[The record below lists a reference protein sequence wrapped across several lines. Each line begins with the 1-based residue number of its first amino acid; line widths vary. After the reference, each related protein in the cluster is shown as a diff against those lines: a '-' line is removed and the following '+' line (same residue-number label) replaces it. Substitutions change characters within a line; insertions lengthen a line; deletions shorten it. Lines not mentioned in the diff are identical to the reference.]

1 MTKNNESIIYTI
13 WCENEQNIQL
23 LQTAISQISDNY
35 LILKNMKSIFK
46 KPKVVVF
53 VEEELLH
60 ESFFGDQKNI
70 CEKIEDL
77 QWFVIVIGSKKK
89 LNPFPYMA
97 KRIDK
102 PLKSVSQI
110 APVLDKIS
118 TSAQKHNTRNNVFS
132 KKLNRLFYIYHCL
145 YEKETITYEEV
156 KRISNISQRTFFRD
170 LETLREVL
178 VTQTITYDENEK
190 HYTMDYIK

>member
-1 MTKNNESIIYTI
+1 MTKNNESFIYAI

-23 LQTAISQISDNY
+23 LQTAISQITDNY
-35 LILKNMKSIFK
+35 LVLKNIKSIFK

-60 ESFFGDQKNI
+60 ESFFGDNKNI

-118 TSAQKHNTRNNVFS
+118 ASAQKHNSRNNVFA

>member
-1 MTKNNESIIYTI
+1 MTKNNESFIYAI

-23 LQTAISQISDNY
+23 LQTAVSQITDNY
-35 LILKNMKSIFK
+35 LVLKNMKSIFK

-60 ESFFGDQKNI
+60 ESFFGDNKNI

-118 TSAQKHNTRNNVFS
+118 ASAQKHNSRNNVFA

-156 KRISNISQRTFFRD
+156 KSISNISKRTFLRD
-170 LETLREVL
+170 LQTLREVL

-190 HYTMDYIK
+190 YYTMDYIK

>member
-1 MTKNNESIIYTI
+1 MTKNNESFFYAI
-13 WCENEQNIQL
+13 WCEKEQNIQL
-23 LQTAISQISDNY
+23 LQTAVSQITDNY
-35 LILKNMKSIFK
+35 LILKNIKSIFK

-53 VEEELLH
+53 VEEELLP
-60 ESFFGDQKNI
+60 ESFFGDNKNI

-77 QWFVIVIGSKKK
+77 QWFIIVIGHKKK
-89 LNPFPYMA
+89 LNPLPYMA

-118 TSAQKHNTRNNVFS
+118 ASAQKHNSRNNVLA

-156 KRISNISQRTFFRD
+156 KSISNISKRTFLRD

>member
-1 MTKNNESIIYTI
+1 MTKNNESFFYAI

-23 LQTAISQISDNY
+23 LQTAISQITDNY
-35 LILKNMKSIFK
+35 LVLKNMKSIFK

-60 ESFFGDQKNI
+60 ESFFGDNKNI

-145 YEKETITYEEV
+145 YEKETLTYEEV

-178 VTQTITYDENEK
+178 VTQAITYDENEK

>member
-1 MTKNNESIIYTI
+1 MTKNNESFFYAI
-13 WCENEQNIQL
+13 WCVNEQNIQL

-35 LILKNMKSIFK
+35 LVLKNMKSIFK

-60 ESFFGDQKNI
+60 ESFFGDNKNI

-118 TSAQKHNTRNNVFS
+118 ASAQKPNSRNNVLA

-156 KRISNISQRTFFRD
+156 KNISNISQRTFFRD
-170 LETLREVL
+170 LDTLREVL
-178 VTQTITYDENEK
+178 LTQTITYDENEK

>member
-1 MTKNNESIIYTI
+1 MTKKNESFFYAI

-23 LQTAISQISDNY
+23 LQTAVSQITDNY
-35 LILKNMKSIFK
+35 LVLKNMKSIFK

-60 ESFFGDQKNI
+60 ESFFGDNKNI

-118 TSAQKHNTRNNVFS
+118 ASAQKQNSRNNVFA

-156 KRISNISQRTFFRD
+156 KGISNISKRTFLRD
-170 LETLREVL
+170 LQTLREVL

-190 HYTMDYIK
+190 YYTMDYIK

>member
-1 MTKNNESIIYTI
+1 MTKNNESFFYAI
-13 WCENEQNIQL
+13 WCENEQNIKL
-23 LQTAISQISDNY
+23 LQTAISQITDNY
-35 LILKNMKSIFK
+35 LVLKNIKSIFK

-60 ESFFGDQKNI
+60 ESFFGDNKNT

-77 QWFVIVIGSKKK
+77 QWFVIVIGHKKK

-102 PLKSVSQI
+102 PLKSISQI

-118 TSAQKHNTRNNVFS
+118 TSAQKPNSRNNVLA

-156 KRISNISQRTFFRD
+156 KSISKISKRTFFRD
-170 LETLREVL
+170 LDTLREVL
-178 VTQTITYDENEK
+178 LTQTITYDENEK

>member
-1 MTKNNESIIYTI
+1 MTKNNESFIYAI

-23 LQTAISQISDNY
+23 LQTAISKITDNC
-35 LILKNMKSIFK
+35 LVLKNIKSIFK

-60 ESFFGDQKNI
+60 ESFFGDNKNI

-77 QWFVIVIGSKKK
+77 QWFVIVIGHKKK

-118 TSAQKHNTRNNVFS
+118 ASAQKPNSRNNVLA
-132 KKLNRLFYIYHCL
+132 KKMNRLFYIYHCL
-145 YEKETITYEEV
+145 YEKEKITYEEV
-156 KRISNISQRTFFRD
+156 KNISNISQRTFFRD
-170 LETLREVL
+170 LDTLREVL

-190 HYTMDYIK
+190 HYTIDYIK

>member
-1 MTKNNESIIYTI
+1 MTKNNESFFYAI
-13 WCENEQNIQL
+13 WCVNEQNIQL
-23 LQTAISQISDNY
+23 LQTAISQITNNY
-35 LILKNMKSIFK
+35 LVLKNINSIFK

-60 ESFFGDQKNI
+60 ESFFGDNKNI

-77 QWFVIVIGSKKK
+77 QWFVIVIGHKKK

-102 PLKSVSQI
+102 PLKSVLQI

-118 TSAQKHNTRNNVFS
+118 ASAQKQNSRNNVFA

-156 KRISNISQRTFFRD
+156 KSISKISKRTFFRD
-170 LETLREVL
+170 LDTLREVL
-178 VTQTITYDENEK
+178 LTQTITYDENEK

>member
-1 MTKNNESIIYTI
+1 MTKNNESFIYAI

-23 LQTAISQISDNY
+23 LQTAISQITDNY
-35 LILKNMKSIFK
+35 LVLKNIKSIFK

-53 VEEELLH
+53 VEEELLY
-60 ESFFGDQKNI
+60 ETFFGDNKNI

-190 HYTMDYIK
+190 HYTMDYIE

>member
-1 MTKNNESIIYTI
+1 MTKNNESFIYAI

-23 LQTAISQISDNY
+23 LQTAISQITDNY
-35 LILKNMKSIFK
+35 LVLKNMKSIFK
-46 KPKVVVF
+46 KPKIVVF

-60 ESFFGDQKNI
+60 ESFFGDNKNI

-118 TSAQKHNTRNNVFS
+118 ASAQKHNSRNNVFS

>member
-1 MTKNNESIIYTI
+1 MKFAF
-13 WCENEQNIQL
+13 WCENEINKQVLKTALINRKKAYIVINNI
-23 LQTAISQISDNY
+23 
-35 LILKNMKSIFK
+35 KSIIRETNL
-46 KPKVVVF
+46 VLF
-53 VEEELLH
+53 VEEELLAA
-60 ESFFGDQKNI
+60 SFFADNKNI

-77 QWFVIVIGSKKK
+77 QWFVIVIGHQKKFK
-89 LNPFPYMA
+89 PIPYMA

-110 APVLDKIS
+110 APVLHKIS
-118 TSAQKHNTRNNVFS
+118 ASAKKNNSRNNVLA

-156 KRISNISQRTFFRD
+156 KNISNISPRTFYRD

-178 VTQTITYDENEK
+178 VTQTITFDENEK
-190 HYTMDYIK
+190 YYTMDYIK

>member
-1 MTKNNESIIYTI
+1 MTKNNESFIYAI

-23 LQTAISQISDNY
+23 LQTAISQITDNY
-35 LILKNMKSIFK
+35 LVLKNMKSIFK
-46 KPKVVVF
+46 KPKIVVF
-53 VEEELLH
+53 VEEELLY
-60 ESFFGDQKNI
+60 ESFFGDNKNI

-118 TSAQKHNTRNNVFS
+118 ASAQKHNSRNNVFA

>member
-1 MTKNNESIIYTI
+1 MTKNDESFIYAI

-35 LILKNMKSIFK
+35 LVLKNMKSIFK

-60 ESFFGDQKNI
+60 ESFFGDNKNI

-77 QWFVIVIGSKKK
+77 KWFVIVIGSKKK

-118 TSAQKHNTRNNVFS
+118 ASAQKHNSRNNVFA

-178 VTQTITYDENEK
+178 VTQAITYDENEK